1 MEGVLGQQQECRMS
15 TKHRDMMYGL
25 VLVYLGLMKGGL
37 ACELVTTEAQKY
49 GRFSRLSGHSVH

>member
-1 MEGVLGQQQECRMS
+1 MS

-37 ACELVTTEAQKY
+37 ACDNRSTEVRKIQQA
-49 GRFSRLSGHSVH
+49 RVF